1 MKKKKRHV
9 CILFSLILLIRSFYS
24 FIFLPFQTTGSEKR
38 AGKTGS
44 GRPSRQGQLRHTGSL
59 TYGKD
64 SQAARE
70 HFLSSIRGGKRDE
83 ILETSGF

>member
-1 MKKKKRHV
+1 MP
-9 CILFSLILLIRSFYS
+9 ILILVTHYFYALVL
-24 FIFLPFQTTGSEKR
+24 FIFFLPFQTTGSEKR
-38 AGKTGS
+38 TGKTGS

-83 ILETSGF
+83 GQSLNSGERDTS